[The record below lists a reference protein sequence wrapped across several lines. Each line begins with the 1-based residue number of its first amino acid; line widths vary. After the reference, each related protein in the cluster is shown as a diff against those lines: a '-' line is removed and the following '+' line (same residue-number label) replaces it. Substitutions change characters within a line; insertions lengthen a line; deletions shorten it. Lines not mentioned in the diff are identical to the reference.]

1 MTKDDFKV
9 FQDYHIDYIL
19 RDKHQPYIFREMHIN
34 ENHIKE
40 PDLLIPVVIPETY
53 TQTIECLVFRSNEN
67 KTYMYRGYLYINPK
81 GENVKKMTLYSRNG
95 KEVAFDPKIDD
106 ASIFTEKVKMY
117 VDNYDNFRSIDK
129 L

>member
-34 ENHIKE
+34 ENNIKE
-40 PDLLIPVVIPETY
+40 PDLLIPIVIPETY